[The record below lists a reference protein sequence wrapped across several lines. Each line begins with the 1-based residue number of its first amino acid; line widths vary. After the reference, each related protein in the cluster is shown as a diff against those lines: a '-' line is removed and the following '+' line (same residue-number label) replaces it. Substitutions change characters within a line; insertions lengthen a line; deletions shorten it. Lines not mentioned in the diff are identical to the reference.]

1 MNEIALD
8 VFNKTLEDIIEKT
21 AGDVYKLKIPKSM
34 VGKAGLLGVG
44 GVLGAMGQ
52 QAYSDHQLGASIRRQ
67 QS

>member
-34 VGKAGLLGVG
+34 VGKAGLVG
-44 GVLGAMGQ
+44 MGLVGGAMGN
-52 QAYSDHQLGASIRRQ
+52 QAYNDFSVGRQIRKSQ
-67 QS
+67 Q